1 MSENNSTSIVSELIS
16 DSIDTDLIDSSS
28 ISEISNLAN
37 KNLNSFKSNLSNLFS
52 NKNFK
57 WVVCSLLFLLLIYFY
72 VNKKLK
78 KAQTNTDENF
88 ETDEKQE
95 LSEAEKYS
103 VLIDKEGRPQML
115 NSETLNNNININ
127 DQIENLKRELE
138 SRDISFNHANNQ
150 IGNLNDNIQNKSM
163 EIGRLNNIISDLQ
176 NKNNNMNNQ
185 INELNEEKERNV
197 RSNNNTNIN
206 KNNEIENSDS
216 NSNSNSNDL
225 VNQILEDDDSDDSE
239 VEDNNINGQN
249 LTQGEINEI
258 NNQLKM
264 FNQ

>member
-78 KAQTNTDENF
+78 KAKTNTDENF
-88 ETDEKQE
+88 ETDENKE

-103 VLIDKEGRPQML
+103 VLIDKEGKPQML

-127 DQIENLKRELE
+127 DHIENLKRELE
-138 SRDISFNHANNQ
+138 SRDISFNNANNQ

-185 INELNEEKERNV
+185 INELNEEKERNI
-197 RSNNNTNIN
+197 RSNNNTN
-206 KNNEIENSDS
+206 KNNEIENS

-239 VEDNNINGQN
+239 VEDNNINGQD
-249 LTQGEINEI
+249 LTQVEINDI